1 MQEENIS
8 FNVSDKETG
17 IILAHQE
24 GFPRRDDMMFNFQ
37 RSMYTFWKGCEFQD
51 GMEGIQG
58 LGKEQNRKSNKVR
71 CHLGRDWWGR
81 LKFCLLRSAV
91 EGTYTESGWSSTP
104 KLGSEQCIL
113 EFFPISPSFDSSKPE
128 I

>member
-24 GFPRRDDMMFNFQ
+24 GFPRRDDMIFNFQ
-37 RSMYTFWKGCEFQD
+37 RSMCTFWKGCEFQD

-71 CHLGRDWWGR
+71 CHLGRD
-81 LKFCLLRSAV
+81 
-91 EGTYTESGWSSTP
+91 
-104 KLGSEQCIL
+104 
-113 EFFPISPSFDSSKPE
+113 
-128 I
+128 